1 MEFLSRPLHRRKLSN
16 TNAFSFSAKQ
26 QHPYD
31 GVFAG
36 SHSQFGAPVLSPGA
50 PDYSEIFGVSRGS
63 SIPVLDL
70 SGLDATAVSD
80 DCRSSMKV
88 DYSNIF
94 GGFSE
99 EDNDIAVPY
108 EELFSKVK
116 KGKRS
121 SAKSR
126 TASEGSDQFSP
137 SGRQKESSCD
147 ATNQSLDGP
156 KHFNLSYHKTSQRSR
171 DGSNGMTQIAQLHA
185 VPGFTHFIDE
195 SSHLPK
201 TECCQQATFVKG
213 DVLRH
218 RSFSGE
224 VFNGRDRKGDF
235 HVPKMQNSDGVHRN
249 RSFSGEIFKGH
260 ARNGDLHIPKIR
272 SLAGGHRNRSF
283 SGEIF
288 KEGHATNGDLHVPKI
303 QSSDGVHCNRS
314 FSGEIFKEGHAKNVD
329 LHVPKKQSS
338 DGHHNRHLSGEIFRE
353 ERDRNGDLHFPKKQ
367 GSDEVHLDRSFSG
380 ELFNGHDRK
389 EILHVPK
396 KQSSVGV
403 VKATSGSSWDA
414 FNGKFFSA
422 RDEFDRRS
430 SSTEGAS
437 TSSAM
442 ANDIKGQP
450 FQSKIPGPDSR
461 FGASGRGILAAD
473 TSLPSSDEELDA
485 NSAAAIS
492 AATLKKAIEKAQE
505 SIRLAKELMEKNE
518 GVPASQKRRSKG
530 SFKSNDNRFECNTRS
545 SMRNTIELQRK
556 LGIGLPPFSEV
567 CRGIPSSSA
576 DFASCFNLKEQQR
589 VAGNVEASH
598 RDVAGAWFPE
608 VVSSRKENSQTLA
621 SQRVGS
627 NNRAQPSM
635 ENNKHVYKLEEM
647 PTSNKNMEL
656 GEAPD
661 NIKSMGDI
669 IKPTLNVL
677 GKAEA
682 PEQYKDTSNSAL
694 MHDSEEFVNSEMNK
708 EYCFSKE
715 KGNCSTVLKKS
726 ENMKNNL
733 ELTFVEQWSFKN
745 LQNSTALHTEE
756 KIEFQEMENDN
767 LHNNGKTPPENET
780 LRHEDLESSAVPEW
794 LEKVEME
801 ENKSR
806 LGRSS
811 DEEETDIVHKEAF
824 IWVENDEKPQHGC
837 EKEGIESG
845 LDDFQGGQDA
855 RTSDGVHER
864 EQICNK
870 TIYSREGEES
880 ERNEEGSEGELLQ
893 NISVQ
898 TCQYEA
904 TEEIENQADRFTQ
917 NRKTDASQEAEGTG
931 SGLEASDKSEDDQET
946 SVAPGVADKQD
957 SKRTVNEPDHDSGT
971 CSSEMQEA
979 YENQLENDD
988 LEISQQAVDFEG
1000 IQGVSESINEHA
1012 YCEKDGV
1019 SEEASNSREKEITET
1034 ASEEDASE
1042 GIVQDTYEASS
1053 EDAKEVK
1060 YDSPCMNSADNLPSE
1075 KLLFET
1081 ESFSDV
1087 IQENVSDDESHF
1099 VPEVHP
1105 SEEQKNTTFIDI
1117 NLEQKRMDETG
1128 REPEESSSLEEGDDS
1143 WVRGHVETEESIK
1156 GDSIVD
1162 QVEKNKDIEAAQQVK
1177 KSDENSED
1185 LECSSLPGDRE
1196 PLDSDE
1202 EVKAELHKEENNLSE
1217 KTVVEEETKDSIQKE
1232 VEDKYNGRKNE
1243 VDTRQREREKDR
1255 TVVERAIREV
1265 RERAF
1270 AEACE
1275 RAERAAVERATAEAR
1290 QRVMA
1295 EAREKREKASAS
1307 IKASTDK
1314 ASIEAKLKAE
1324 RAAVERATAEARER
1338 ALEKA
1343 LSQKSI
1349 AELRSQVDRDGVER
1363 FASTTREN
1371 GLKHSLSSSD
1381 LEKFDGSNSES
1392 AQRRKA
1398 RLERHQRIMERAAK
1412 ALAEKNQRDILAQ
1425 KEQTERNRLAEAL
1438 DADIKRWA
1446 SGKEGNLRAL
1456 LSTLQYILG
1465 PNSGWQ
1471 PISLTEIITTAA
1483 VKKAYRRAT
1492 LYVHPD
1498 KLQQR
1503 GANIQQKY
1511 VCEKVFDLLKA
1522 AWNRFNSE
1530 ER

>member
-1 MEFLSRPLHRRKLSN
+1 MESLSRPLHRRKLSSAN
-16 TNAFSFSAKQ
+16 GFSFSAKQ
-26 QHPYD
+26 HPYD
-31 GVFAG
+31 GVLTG
-36 SHSQFGAPVLSPGA
+36 SQPKFGAPGFPSGA
-50 PDYSEIFGVSRGS
+50 PDYSEIFGVPRVS

-70 SGLDATAVSD
+70 SGLDDATVSD
-80 DCRSSMKV
+80 DCRSSSKL

-99 EDNDIAVPY
+99 EDIAVPY
-108 EELFSKVK
+108 EELFSRAKR
-116 KGKRS
+116 GKRS

-137 SGRQKESSCD
+137 SGRQKESSCE

-156 KHFNLSYHKTSQRSR
+156 KHFNLSYHKISQRSR

-201 TECCQQATFVKG
+201 AESCQRAPFVKS
-213 DVLRH
+213 DVLRQ

-224 VFNGRDRKGDF
+224 ISKGRDRKEDL
-235 HVPKMQNSDGVHRN
+235 HVPKIQSSDGVHRN
-249 RSFSGEIFKGH
+249 KSFSGEIFKEGH
-260 ARNGDLHIPKIR
+260 ARNGDLHVPR
-272 SLAGGHRNRSF
+272 MQSSDRVHRNRSF

-288 KEGHATNGDLHVPKI
+288 KEGHARNGDLHVPEK
-303 QSSDGVHCNRS
+303 QSSDGHRNSR
-314 FSGEIFKEGHAKNVD
+314 FSGEIFIDGRNRNGD

-338 DGHHNRHLSGEIFRE
+338 D
-353 ERDRNGDLHFPKKQ
+353 
-367 GSDEVHLDRSFSG
+367 EVHHDRSFSG
-380 ELFNGHDRK
+380 ELFNGYDRK
-389 EILHVPK
+389 ENLHVTK

-403 VKATSGSSWDA
+403 VKVTSVSSWDA
-414 FNGKFFSA
+414 FNENFCSA
-422 RDEFDRRS
+422 HDEFDRRS

-437 TSSAM
+437 TSSPM
-442 ANDIKGQP
+442 ANVIKGQP
-450 FQSKIPGPDSR
+450 YQSKISGPDSK
-461 FGASGRGILAAD
+461 FGASRRNIHATD
-473 TSLPSSDEELDA
+473 TSPPSSDEELDA

-505 SIRLAKELMEKNE
+505 SIRLAKELMERKNE
-518 GVPASQKRRSKG
+518 GDPASQKRRSKG
-530 SFKSNDNRFECNTRS
+530 SLKSKDNRVECNTRS
-545 SMRNTIELQRK
+545 DRGNIIDLQRK
-556 LGIGLPPFSEV
+556 IGIGLPPFAEV
-567 CRGIPSSSA
+567 CRGIPASNA
-576 DFASCFNLKEQQR
+576 NFASCFNLKEQQR

-598 RDVAGAWFPE
+598 RDVAGTWFPE
-608 VVSSRKENSQTLA
+608 VESSRKEKAQTLA
-621 SQRVGS
+621 SQQVES
-627 NNRAQPSM
+627 NNHSQPFILL
-635 ENNKHVYKLEEM
+635 KEM
-647 PTSNKNMEL
+647 NTSNKTVEL

-661 NIKSMGDI
+661 NAKSMGDI
-669 IKPTLNVL
+669 NPALKIF

-682 PEQYKDTSNSAL
+682 PEQYKDSSSSAL
-694 MHDSEEFVNSEMNK
+694 MHDSEEYINSEMTK

-715 KGNCSTVLKKS
+715 KGNCSAELKKS

-733 ELTFVEQWSFKN
+733 ESTFVEQWSFKN
-745 LQNSTALHTEE
+745 LQDSPAPVTEE

-767 LHNNGKTPPENET
+767 LHDNRDTPPGNES
-780 LRHEDLESSAVPEW
+780 LKHEDLECRKAPKK
-794 LEKVEME
+794 LEKVEIE

-806 LGRSS
+806 LRRSS
-811 DEEETDIVHKEAF
+811 DEEETDIVRKDEEETDFVRKDEEETDIVRNEAF
-824 IWVENDEKPQHGC
+824 LWVENDEKPQHGC
-837 EKEGIESG
+837 EEEGTESRQE
-845 LDDFQGGQDA
+845 DFQGEQD
-855 RTSDGVHER
+855 TGISYGVHER
-864 EQICNK
+864 ELSENK
-870 TIYSREGEES
+870 TTHSHEGEEC
-880 ERNEEGSEGELLQ
+880 ERKQEGSEREVLQ
-893 NISVQ
+893 NISVES
-898 TCQYEA
+898 CQYEP
-904 TEEIENQADRFTQ
+904 TEEIENRADKFTQ
-917 NRKTDASQEAEGTG
+917 NRKTEASQEAEETD

-946 SVAPGVADKQD
+946 SVAPGVADEQK
-957 SKRTVNEPDHDSGT
+957 SKKAINEPDHDGST

-979 YENQLENDD
+979 CEYQLENDD
-988 LEISQQAVDFEG
+988 LGKSEPPVDFEG
-1000 IQGVSESINEHA
+1000 IQGISEAINKHA
-1012 YCEKDGV
+1012 ECEKDGV
-1019 SEEASNSREKEITET
+1019 SEESSSSRETEIMET
-1034 ASEEDASE
+1034 ASEEDTSE
-1042 GIVQDTYEASS
+1042 GMVQDTYEASS
-1053 EDAKEVK
+1053 EDAKEV
-1060 YDSPCMNSADNLPSE
+1060 SRGSACMNSAYNLPSE
-1075 KLLFET
+1075 RVMFET
-1081 ESFSDV
+1081 ESFCDV
-1087 IQENVSDDESHF
+1087 ILENVSDNESHF
-1099 VPEVHP
+1099 VPEVLP
-1105 SEEQKNTTFIDI
+1105 FEEQENTTFTDI
-1117 NLEQKRMDETG
+1117 NLEQKCMDETG
-1128 REPEESSSLEEGDDS
+1128 KEPEESSILDERNDS
-1143 WVRGHVETEESIK
+1143 WVCGHVENEETIK

-1162 QVEKNKDIEAAQQVK
+1162 QVETNKDIEEAQRVK
-1177 KSDENSED
+1177 KSVENSED
-1185 LECSSLPGDRE
+1185 LECSSLPGDRKDNE
-1196 PLDSDE
+1196 PLDNDV
-1202 EVKAELHKEENNLSE
+1202 EVKAELHEEENNLSE
-1217 KTVVEEETKDSIQKE
+1217 KTVAEEETKESLQNE
-1232 VEDKYNGRKNE
+1232 VEEKNNGRKTE
-1243 VDTRQREREKDR
+1243 ADMRQREREKDR
-1255 TVVERAIREV
+1255 IAVERAIREA

-1270 AEACE
+1270 AEARE
-1275 RAERAAVERATAEAR
+1275 RAERAAMERATAEVR

-1295 EAREKREKASAS
+1295 EAREKHEKASAS
-1307 IKASTDK
+1307 IKVSTGK

-1349 AELRSQVDRDGVER
+1349 AELRSQVDKDVVER

-1412 ALAEKNQRDILAQ
+1412 ALEEKNQRDLLAQ

-1465 PNSGWQ
+1465 PDSGWQ

-1483 VKKAYRRAT
+1483 VKKAYRKAT

-1503 GANIQQKY
+1503 GASIQQKY